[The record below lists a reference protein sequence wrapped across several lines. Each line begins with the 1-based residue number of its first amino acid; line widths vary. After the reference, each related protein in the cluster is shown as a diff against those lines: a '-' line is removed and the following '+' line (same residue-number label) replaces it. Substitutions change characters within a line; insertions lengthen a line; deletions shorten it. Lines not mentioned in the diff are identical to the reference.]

1 MHAAFRPM
9 MCVQVEA
16 GPIMNHP
23 RPSHFGIDKL
33 DQSALARRHAVLS
46 AGELLVTGTAASE
59 RSSTDAQRGLS
70 LFKLGNLCS

>member
-1 MHAAFRPM
+1 
-9 MCVQVEA
+9 
-16 GPIMNHP
+16 MNH
-23 RPSHFGIDKL
+23 RLGTLAHLIFGIDKL

-70 LFKLGNLCS
+70 LFKLGNLCSHHS